1 MVILLVNVC
10 VPAHTRAPL
19 LLFWI
24 SEFEL
29 VCHEVSVFKQ
39 PRKRVEVS
47 RKFKLEFENLVKC

>member
-29 VCHEVSVFKQ
+29 VCQEVSVFKL
-39 PRKRVEVS
+39 RGKIKGRS
-47 RKFKLEFENLVKC
+47 VKKI